1 MASNFWPFFFFEP
14 CLVLFQFF
22 SFSSS
27 FSATGLSLSDLFCS
41 KTFLHN
47 CLLLLLSLSQMV
59 FKLSH
64 EEERGKREREREREK
79 ERAWEREGDEKK
91 LFCDKI
97 FCDGLEKKFDAI
109 CCFLFFISRRKFWNL
124 FCDGE
129 SLKMNFS
136 SVRTQNAQIVLVLWH
151 FVHRQL
157 AFYSY
162 EATYGPRLCSQ
173 LVSILVHNLGSM
185 FSTPRAELISIE
197 QYLVH

>member
-64 EEERGKREREREREK
+64 EEERGKREREREGESVRKRGRREK
-79 ERAWEREGDEKK
+79 TVLRQNFLRWPRKK
-91 LFCDKI
+91 IWCNL
-97 FCDGLEKKFDAI
+97 
-109 CCFLFFISRRKFWNL
+109 LFFVFYFAPKILKSVLRRRVLKDEL
-124 FCDGE
+124 FVGQDTKCANCFGALTFYPPTARFLLLWGNIW
-129 SLKMNFS
+129 SPFMQS
-136 SVRTQNAQIVLVLWH
+136 TRSHTSTQ
-151 FVHRQL
+151 
-157 AFYSY
+157 SK
-162 EATYGPRLCSQ
+162 T
-173 LVSILVHNLGSM
+173 
-185 FSTPRAELISIE
+185 
-197 QYLVH
+197 